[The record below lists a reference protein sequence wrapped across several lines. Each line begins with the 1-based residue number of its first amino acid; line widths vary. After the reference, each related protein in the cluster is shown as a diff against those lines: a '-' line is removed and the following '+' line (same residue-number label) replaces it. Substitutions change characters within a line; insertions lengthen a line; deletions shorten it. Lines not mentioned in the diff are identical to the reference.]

1 MSKDTLV
8 APIEHGDKAP
18 IKKSTL
24 LGILGIVVVVFI
36 IGAMFG
42 SSGKATQQAAKAAE
56 PAESQKS
63 EGKPGSGRDVDD
75 EFAAAPPPPAPP
87 VTPMPPKSPA
97 ANNNGLVVPDNVK
110 RSSQGTSVETAF
122 DADAERKKASAERIA
137 RADASKLV
145 VMDVSGDGPKGE
157 GQGQAGFDFNKKPSS
172 PMELMAMID
181 AKARE
186 SAQDPAS
193 ARNKALADQLELKA
207 QLEAASGTAKQPG
220 GYSQNKSEMWLAQG
234 TGTGTG
240 TGARQRVQTLYPH
253 APTGKYVLTQGKTI
267 PAVLLRSLNTDLPCE
282 ISARSLVDVYDS
294 LVGNTLLLPAGS
306 EFVGKCSSSI
316 NAGQSRILFAFQRV
330 ILPNGKSFLLPNAM
344 GMDKTGASGLEA
356 DVNNHFFKMFAS
368 SFFVA
373 FLADR
378 AERNVPPNNSL
389 MGGSSGGA
397 RSAAGEVLVDVS
409 RTILD
414 RNKTIQPTL
423 TVDAGERFNVNVAA
437 DMDFLEPYKH

>member
-1 MSKDTLV
+1 VSKDTLV
-8 APIEHGDKAP
+8 APVEHGDKAP

-24 LGILGIVVVVFI
+24 LGILGVVVVVFI
-36 IGAMFG
+36 VGALVG
-42 SSGKATQQAAKAAE
+42 TNSKSNQQAAKAAAPVE
-56 PAESQKS
+56 EQKS
-63 EGKPGSGRDVDD
+63 EGKPGSGRDVDE
-75 EFAAAPPPPAPP
+75 EFAAAPPPPPMPLPQAAPP
-87 VTPMPPKSPA
+87 VMPES
-97 ANNNGLVVPDNVK
+97 VK
-110 RSSQGTSVETAF
+110 RSSQGTAVENTF
-122 DADAERKKASAERIA
+122 DADAERKKSDLERMA

-145 VMDVSGDGPKGE
+145 VFDVSGDSKPDATSGSGI
-157 GQGQAGFDFNKKPSS
+157 DFNKKPSS

-181 AKARE
+181 AKARAN
-186 SAQDPAS
+186 AQDPATT
-193 ARNKALADQLELKA
+193 RTQALAEQLELKS
-207 QLEAASGTAKQPG
+207 QLEAAAGVGAAKAPT
-220 GYSQNKSEMWLAQG
+220 YAQNKSEMWLGQG
-234 TGTGTG
+234 TGGK
-240 TGARQRVQTLYPH
+240 QRVQTLYPH

-306 EFVGKCSSSI
+306 EFVGKCSSSV

-378 AERNVPPNNSL
+378 AEKNVPQNNSL

-397 RSAAGEVLVDVS
+397 RTAAGEVLVDVS

-437 DMDFLEPYKH
+437 DMDFLEPYTN

>member
-1 MSKDTLV
+1 MNKNTLV
-8 APIEHGDKAP
+8 APLEHGDKAP

-24 LGILGIVVVVFI
+24 LGILVTVVIVFV
-36 IGAMFG
+36 IGAAVG
-42 SSGKATQQAAKAAE
+42 ANSKSNRQAAKAAA
-56 PAESQKS
+56 PDESQKS

-75 EFAAAPPPPAPP
+75 EFASAPPTPTPLPVPLPLPAKDP
-87 VTPMPPKSPA
+87 VEKRA
-97 ANNNGLVVPDNVK
+97 AVLVPENVRRTSNGAA
-110 RSSQGTSVETAF
+110 VENTF
-122 DADAERKKASAERIA
+122 DPEAERQKAALERIA

-145 VMDVSGDGPKGE
+145 VFDVSGDSAKGG
-157 GQGQAGFDFNKKPSS
+157 GQTNAGIDFNKKPSS

-186 SAQDPAS
+186 ASQDPET
-193 ARNKALADQLELKA
+193 ARSKALADQLELRN
-207 QLEAASGTAKQPG
+207 QMEAAASTGAVKNSGYA
-220 GYSQNKSEMWLAQG
+220 QNKAEMWLGQG
-234 TGTGTG
+234 TG
-240 TGARQRVQTLYPH
+240 AKQRVRTLYPH

-294 LVGNTLLLPAGS
+294 LVGDALLLPAGS

-316 NAGQSRILFAFQRV
+316 NAGQTRILFAFQRV

-344 GMDKTGASGLEA
+344 GMDKTGASGLDA
-356 DVNNHFFKMFAS
+356 DVNNHFLKMFAS

-378 AERNVPPNNSL
+378 AERKVPQNNSL
-389 MGGSSGGA
+389 IGGGGGGA

-423 TVDAGERFNVNVAA
+423 TVDAGARFNVNVAA
-437 DMDFLEPYKH
+437 DMDFLQPYTN

>member
-8 APIEHGDKAP
+8 APVEHGDKAP

-24 LGILGIVVVVFI
+24 LGILGVVVVVFI
-36 IGAMFG
+36 IGAALG
-42 SSGKATQQAAKAAE
+42 SSNKSSQQAAKAATPVE
-56 PAESQKS
+56 AQKS
-63 EGKPGSGRDVDD
+63 EGKAGSGRDVDD
-75 EFAAAPPPPAPP
+75 EFAAAPPPRPP
-87 VTPMPPKSPA
+87 LPLPKDSIDKKTGA
-97 ANNNGLVVPDNVK
+97 LMPDNVK
-110 RSSQGTSVETAF
+110 RTSQGTAVENTF
-122 DADAERKKASAERIA
+122 DAEAERKKAALERLA

-145 VMDVSGDGPKGE
+145 VFDISGDGAKGD
-157 GQGQAGFDFNKKPSS
+157 QAGGIDFNKKPSS

-186 SAQDPAS
+186 ASQDPAT
-193 ARNKALADQLELKA
+193 ARTKAVSDQLELRS
-207 QLEAASGTAKQPG
+207 QLEAAANG
-220 GYSQNKSEMWLAQG
+220 GSKPVGYAQNKAEMWMGQG
-234 TGTGTG
+234 S
-240 TGARQRVQTLYPH
+240 GAKQRVQTLYPH
-253 APTGKYVLTQGKTI
+253 SPTGKYVLTQGKTI

-294 LVGNTLLLPAGS
+294 LVGNVLLLPAGS

-316 NAGQSRILFAFQRV
+316 NAGQTRILFAFQRV

-344 GMDKTGASGLEA
+344 GMDKTGASGLDA

-389 MGGSSGGA
+389 MGGGSGGA

-437 DMDFLEPYKH
+437 DMDFLQPYTN